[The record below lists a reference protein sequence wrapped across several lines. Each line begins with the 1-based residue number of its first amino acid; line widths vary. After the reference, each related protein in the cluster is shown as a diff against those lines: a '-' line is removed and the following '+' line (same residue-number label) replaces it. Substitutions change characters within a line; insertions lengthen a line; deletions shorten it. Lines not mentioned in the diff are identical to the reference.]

1 MKMCKPLL
9 RTQSLTLRD
18 RNILCWTGWE
28 IYLNRVLAMKSH
40 VTERTVFVGQR
51 PAETSR
57 SEEHAADGNNMC
69 GFHNHNTEWRHP
81 NTTKTPMM
89 QLHPR
94 EILEDGVAWPRVQ
107 KRGTRH
113 GTHNMG
119 RKGAGRKGSGN
130 EDSSSSLRL
139 YCTSSPVGLV
149 CGFLAVR
156 VVLY

>member
-9 RTQSLTLRD
+9 RIQSLTLRD
-18 RNILCWTGWE
+18 RNILCWMGWE
-28 IYLNRVLAMKSH
+28 VYLSRVLAMKSH
-40 VTERTVFVGQR
+40 VTERTVCIGQR

-57 SEEHAADGNNMC
+57 SEEHAADCDSMC
-69 GFHNHNTEWRHP
+69 GFHNHNTEWRNP

-119 RKGAGRKGSGN
+119 RKRGWEERQWGMR
-130 EDSSSSLRL
+130 
-139 YCTSSPVGLV
+139 T
-149 CGFLAVR
+149 LAHPCASIAQ
-156 VVLY
+156 VLLLDWSVAFWQLE